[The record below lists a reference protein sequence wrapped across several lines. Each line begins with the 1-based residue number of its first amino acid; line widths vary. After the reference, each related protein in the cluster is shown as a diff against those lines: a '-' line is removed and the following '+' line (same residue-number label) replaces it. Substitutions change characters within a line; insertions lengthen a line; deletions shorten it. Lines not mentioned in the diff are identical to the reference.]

1 MYMYVYIC
9 TAEEKK
15 HDGILFFSQVPLFTT
30 ERSQTRRNTTITD
43 NNNNSFVP
51 IVWTRAGI
59 QTDNLQL
66 TQRCL
71 FIYFVVI
78 PSGAFPIRSVKLDP
92 DSSLTF

>member
-1 MYMYVYIC
+1 MYVYIC
-9 TAEEKK
+9 RAEEKK
-15 HDGILFFSQVPLFTT
+15 HDGIHFFSQVPFFTT

-66 TQRCL
+66 TRRC
-71 FIYFVVI
+71 
-78 PSGAFPIRSVKLDP
+78 SRSVLLLP
-92 DSSLTF
+92 IPTRVYLYILL